1 MKNPFIYSNDNKRY
15 HTFNYYLKNTY
26 HEKVFKVPLD
36 GGFTCPNRDGSKAT
50 GGCTFCSALGS
61 GDSIIHHEDI
71 MTQYEEGVK
80 LLRKKWPHGKGMAYF
95 QAYTNTYGPLEKLKE
110 LFEPFVQR
118 EDVVAVCIATRAD
131 CLNDENIAY
140 LDSLTSYKDIWVE
153 VGLQTIHDE
162 TAQRI
167 NRAHDF
173 ACFLK
178 AIDKLSKTNCK
189 ICVHIINGLP
199 YETKDMMIETIQTI
213 ASLPIHAVKIH
224 MLHLLKN
231 TVMANEYEKKPFHI
245 LTLDIFL
252 IGLSFSLCTLNNL
265 FSSLVPIPFNLLK
278 CIFEI
283 SGTYN
288 MAEYSPAIITRIT
301 GLSIRKTSS
310 GVSILRE
317 IKLMLLL
324 LLSYLIFVLLL
335 SP

>member
-1 MKNPFIYSNDNKRY
+1 MQICYTIIMKNPFIYSNDNKRY

-162 TAQRI
+162 TVQRI

-245 LTLDIFL
+245 LTLEEYVEIVCEQLTYLPKEIIIERLTGDGIASEL
-252 IGLSFSLCTLNNL
+252 IAPLWTIKKVCVLN
-265 FSSLVPIPFNLLK
+265 
-278 CIFEI
+278 EI
-283 SGTYN
+283 DKY
-288 MAEYSPAIITRIT
+288 MARNNIYQGMNNSKKICD
-301 GLSIRKTSS
+301 
-310 GVSILRE
+310 
-317 IKLMLLL
+317 
-324 LLSYLIFVLLL
+324 
-335 SP
+335 

>member
-1 MKNPFIYSNDNKRY
+1 MQICYTIIMKNPFIYSNDNKRY

-245 LTLDIFL
+245 LTLEEYVEIVCEQLTYLPKKIIIERLTGDGIASEL
-252 IGLSFSLCTLNNL
+252 IAPLWTIKKVCVLN
-265 FSSLVPIPFNLLK
+265 
-278 CIFEI
+278 EI
-283 SGTYN
+283 DKY
-288 MAEYSPAIITRIT
+288 MARNNIYQGMNNSKKICD
-301 GLSIRKTSS
+301 
-310 GVSILRE
+310 
-317 IKLMLLL
+317 
-324 LLSYLIFVLLL
+324 
-335 SP
+335 